1 MSLKVQNPRLELVIN
16 PIQEDKQ
23 FATFVDDKTIDY
35 TNYESI
41 IPSLQVRE
49 YSKGLN
55 LSKKENN
62 IIINSGAFYDEVTQK
77 LYNFDK
83 PTILSYQPENI
94 YNYEFNENE
103 KYTPNVTYNGAIQI
117 DENYNLYSF
126 SSANYAYIPF
136 IIPFSTDPW
145 ELHTEFVTGATVANN
160 TIVGTFRNVMLII
173 RLYNGQFRVWMSGN
187 NSSWNI
193 IDGKIGISTILPNTK
208 YYINFKFTGTEY
220 ILESST
226 DNIDYVQELTVTS
239 STPVYNG
246 TIAFGL
252 YGNAS
257 GSIETATIFNGSI
270 NMANSY
276 IKMNNEYI
284 WRGLLPTYYY
294 KVYYDFDNK
303 QFIYSQLQP
312 TNRCKYIGYF
322 NVDGTTITTIFPQY
336 DFVKTFNN
344 HYIIDE
350 YIGTIGYRI
359 YSDGWKEQ
367 WGNNVNPTFPIA
379 FDDIPLSITVGA
391 SNVTKTGMTIAA
403 GFWAV
408 EGY

>member
-126 SSANYAYIPF
+126 STTNYAYIPF
-136 IIPFSTDPW
+136 IISFSTDPW
-145 ELHTEFVTGATVANN
+145 ELHTEFVTGDTVANN
-160 TIVGTFRNVMLII
+160 TIVGNFKNIMIVLRIVNG
-173 RLYNGQFRVWMSGN
+173 RLKTWLSSN

-193 IDGKIGISTILPNTK
+193 ANSLNGTVTTFLPNTQYYLNLK
-208 YYINFKFTGTEY
+208 YTGTQY
-220 ILESST
+220 IIEIST
-226 DNIDYVQELTVTS
+226 DNITYNQENVIEN
-239 STPVYNG
+239 STPLFNG
-246 TIAFGL
+246 WIAFGV
-252 YGNAS
+252 YGNS
-257 GSIETATIFNGSI
+257 SIESTTIFNGLI
-270 NMANSY
+270 NMKNSF
-276 IKMNNEYI
+276 IKINNEYV